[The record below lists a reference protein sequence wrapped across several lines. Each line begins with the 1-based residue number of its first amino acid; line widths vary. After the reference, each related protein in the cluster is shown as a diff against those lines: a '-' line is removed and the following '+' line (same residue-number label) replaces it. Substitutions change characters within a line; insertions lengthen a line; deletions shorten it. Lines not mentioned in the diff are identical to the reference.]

1 MTLIFLLSTSML
13 SLTLHGF
20 TPKNAPLILHED
32 YTFGGN
38 DADDGGFEPPE
49 DLALFPEDKPL
60 ENDLI

>member
-1 MTLIFLLSTSML
+1 ML

-20 TPKNAPLILHED
+20 TPKNTPLISHED
-32 YTFGGN
+32 YTFGRN